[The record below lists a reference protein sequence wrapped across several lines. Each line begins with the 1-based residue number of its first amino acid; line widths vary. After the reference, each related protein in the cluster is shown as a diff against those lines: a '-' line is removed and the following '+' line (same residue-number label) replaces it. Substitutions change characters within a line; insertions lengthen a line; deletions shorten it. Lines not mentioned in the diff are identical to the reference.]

1 MATEDKNNERITT
14 KTRTRGSACVFVRVC
29 ARSACRNRHVQRY
42 GRAAADFDGVRARGE
57 GGCIHINIFLLTFFY
72 YNYYLFGSLRAICR
86 FLAADITE
94 RCFLFLDISMRNGTR
109 TNPPTPLHPPPS
121 PAAHADEMK
130 SYRRV
135 GYTTAARTAFFSGSD
150 RVMIC
155 NGENI
160 I

>member
-42 GRAAADFDGVRARGE
+42 GRAAAAAAADFDGVRARGE

-109 TNPPTPLHPPPS
+109 TNPPTPLHPPPLTCRPRRRNEII
-121 PAAHADEMK
+121 PAGRIHDRGAY
-130 SYRRV
+130 SFLLGFGS
-135 GYTTAARTAFFSGSD
+135 GYD
-150 RVMIC
+150 L
-155 NGENI
+155 
-160 I
+160 